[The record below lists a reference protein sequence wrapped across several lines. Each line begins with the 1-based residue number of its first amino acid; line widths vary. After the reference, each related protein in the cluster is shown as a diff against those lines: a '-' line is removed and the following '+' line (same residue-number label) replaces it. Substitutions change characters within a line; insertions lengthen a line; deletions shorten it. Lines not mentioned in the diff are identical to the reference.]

1 MPTHFGR
8 RRAVDIWL
16 RQPTEALA
24 LLGGAN
30 GSAARSATAESLR
43 AWLLLT
49 HERDEKAAEKAA
61 RTALGGRGD
70 TRFASAVLAEVL
82 LRRAEYAEAID
93 VLAAARARYPDVP
106 WYELTLA
113 DALVDA
119 GHLDAAEALLAESV
133 AKPRLRRHALKRLSH
148 LALDRGDQVT
158 ARAHFEALV
167 ALAPDY
173 LVYASDYVELGRL
186 QLEDGDREAAHQTWR
201 QGRTIYPRHTVLR
214 ALLAEHFDDHD
225 VTSTPRI
232 ASVCEDDMG
241 VTRVRVRTPIIS
253 LRTGLLEI
261 VDEHTRDL
269 RQPGDVI
276 ALSESAVAAGQ
287 GRILPLELVKPG
299 PLARTLCRFVGAL
312 GPLHSPEGMQGAIMQ
327 CGRARIVAGAAAG
340 GVGKLVRRSG
350 WFYRVAGP
358 GAAMIDDV
366 AACLPPHDHHLI
378 FGPDSPDSL
387 SYTLAAALGCDVAI
401 VDANHRSGAWVVGA
415 SAGVDRPWLS
425 AALAD
430 NPAGNEDEQ
439 TPVVLVRRVSHV
451 ALSA

>member
-1 MPTHFGR
+1 MPTHLGR
-8 RRAVDIWL
+8 RRAAGIWL
-16 RQPTEALA
+16 RRPAEALA

-30 GSAARSATAESLR
+30 GHAAGAPAAEALRS
-43 AWLLLT
+43 WLLLT

-61 RTALGGRGD
+61 HTALEGRGD

-82 LRRAEYAEAID
+82 LRRGEFAAAID
-93 VLAAARARYPDVP
+93 VLAAARARYPGVP
-106 WYELTLA
+106 WYELTLV

-119 GHLDAAEALLAESV
+119 GHLDAAQALLEERMEH
-133 AKPRLRRHALKRLSH
+133 PRLRRHALKRLSH
-148 LALDRGDQVT
+148 LALDRGDTAT
-158 ARAHFEALV
+158 ARQHFEALV

-186 QLEDGDREAAHQTWR
+186 QLDDGDHDEARQTWR
-201 QGRTIYPRHTVLR
+201 KGRNIYPRHTALR

-225 VTSTPRI
+225 VTATPRI
-232 ASVCEDDMG
+232 ACVAEDDLG

-261 VDEHTRDL
+261 VDEYTKDL
-269 RQPGDVI
+269 RQSGDVL

-299 PLARTLCRFVGAL
+299 ALAKTLCRFVGAL
-312 GPLHSPEGMQGAIMQ
+312 GPLHSPEGMQGAILE
-327 CGRARIVAGAAAG
+327 CGRTRIVAGAVAG
-340 GVGKLVRRSG
+340 GVGKLLGRSG

-378 FGPDSPDSL
+378 FGPEQPNAL
-387 SYTLAAALGCDVAI
+387 SCTLATALGCDVAI

-415 SAGVDRPWLS
+415 SPGVDRAWLS
-425 AALAD
+425 SALAD

-439 TPVVLVRRVSHV
+439 TPVVIVRRVAHV